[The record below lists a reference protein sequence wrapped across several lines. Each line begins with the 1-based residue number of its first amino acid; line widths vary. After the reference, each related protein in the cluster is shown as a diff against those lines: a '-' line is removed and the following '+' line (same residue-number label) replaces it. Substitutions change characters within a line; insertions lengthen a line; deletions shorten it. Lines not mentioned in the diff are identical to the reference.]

1 MSDKKQFIAGL
12 SWNTATVV
20 IQILI
25 QTVYTGVLA
34 RMIEAD
40 AFALM
45 GIVLSIVGF
54 AELFSQVGIGPA
66 IIQKKELHPQH
77 LSGAFYTATILGVL
91 FTSIFIVSAPLIASI
106 YNDDRLTSII
116 QVVSF
121 SFVISA
127 IGVVPRNLMLKK
139 MDFKSFFKAGM
150 ISIIGGNLIIGLLLA
165 YFDYGVWAYVWALT
179 SQNLLM
185 TLAYWW
191 YERTPF
197 PLSWKWQYTK
207 ELINYGGASTLFNA
221 LNYAA
226 TKVDVTLVPKYA
238 STIPG
243 ISSNGDALFK
253 AGIYERS
260 AYVMSLP
267 ITIMAKLSDNV
278 LFSGMA
284 KLQDENEKLKVIM
297 LRALH
302 ALSII
307 VIPACVLAIF
317 TAPQLIRLYLGPQ
330 YEQGGEILRIL
341 FIAVI
346 FRTLSRLADALL
358 RARNAVLKGS
368 AYKAFYLFIMIVGV
382 YISIPHGLNVV
393 AIAIAITTAI
403 HFCMSVYL
411 TRKLIKLSIIRQFRA
426 LKSGVWLGGLA
437 ALPLTL
443 LTFTLQNGHP
453 FVELLIHFMAWSL
466 SLAVIVFTKPAWL
479 NFEQSNPLF
488 LIPKRFQSHWLIRS
502 MLERT
507 GL

>member
-20 IQILI
+20 LQILI
-25 QTVYTGVLA
+25 QTIYTGLLA

-77 LSGAFYTATILGVL
+77 LSGAFYTATILGVC
-91 FTSIFIVSAPLIASI
+91 FTSIFIFSAPLIASI
-106 YNDDRLTSII
+106 YNDERLTLII

-150 ISIIGGNLIIGLLLA
+150 ISIIGGNLIIGLVLA
-165 YFDYGVWAYVWALT
+165 YLDYGVWAYVWALT

-197 PLSWKWQYTK
+197 PLSWKWKYTK
-207 ELINYGGASTLFNA
+207 ELIHYGGASTLFNA

-238 STIPG
+238 NTIPG
-243 ISSNGDALFK
+243 ISSNSDALFK

-284 KLQDENEKLKVIM
+284 KLQDENEKLKIIM

-341 FIAVI
+341 FIAII

-358 RARNAVLKGS
+358 RAQNAVLRGS
-368 AYKAFYLFIMIVGV
+368 AYKAFYLFIMIIGV
-382 YISIPHGLNVV
+382 YFSIPHGLNAVAT
-393 AIAIAITTAI
+393 AIATTTAI
-403 HFCMSVYL
+403 HFFMSVYL
-411 TRKLIKLSIIRQFRA
+411 TRKLIKLSIIRQLRA
-426 LKSGVWLGGLA
+426 LKSGILLGFLG
-437 ALPLTL
+437 ALPLAVLSYTFQIENPL
-443 LTFTLQNGHP
+443 L
-453 FVELLIHFMAWSL
+453 ELIVFFMAWSL
-466 SLAVIVFTKPAWL
+466 FLAAIVFTIPSWL

-488 LIPKRFQSHWLIRS
+488 LIPKKFQTNRWIQS

-507 GL
+507 SL